1 MRGKTVKRFLAA
13 VLLTA
18 MVTTMFPSF
27 DGNIVVNAASIVTN
41 ENLLKYPTFE
51 EDISLEEHN
60 DINKDNKVGNWF
72 YYQNTVK
79 KEQGNANTGDWSVSL
94 GKTNDALEQDVANL
108 QKGATYKVSVW
119 AKNTNPSGIKAYL
132 CLKYYGGNEKKVL
145 IDSAEY
151 RKYEVEFVYTGDT
164 SGKNTRASVWV
175 EGGISGNIYIDDWS
189 FEIASNLKSFS
200 VDNGSLKAEYKE
212 GYVGEMK
219 SSDFDI
225 SYTSSLESSVTKKLN
240 ITKESV
246 SGNTLTMNFDPI
258 AVQAV
263 EQNIKVI
270 ATYKPNNQPLT
281 VDFKVDASGEETVEA
296 KLTEI
301 SAENG
306 TVIAN
311 LDKVPTV
318 APVKGDFTLEYK
330 VNDGEFAP
338 VEIKEIAYDKLNKT
352 VNLQFEKI
360 SSAIESKNVTVKVT
374 YKDSQKVASFVVELG
389 SGIKYYVDSYAG
401 DDSNDGI
408 SEATAWKT
416 IDKVNTVIFQPS
428 DQILFKSGEEW
439 TGALKPQGSGIDGAP
454 IVISSYGEGKKP
466 LLKPGKNWTISHM
479 NIASK
484 ILRSPMV
491 NNVITFYNQQYWEV
505 NNLELWDPTYEQNLN
520 TNVYRRGIN
529 ISAQDTGDLNYF
541 KLDNL
546 TIHGFRG
553 PISNEGKSSG
563 GIIMTVMTDLYDA
576 SKRVPTAIHD
586 ISITNCEMYNL
597 GRSGVNFVSP
607 WTTREGSKWNKYRPF
622 GYKGIGSWK
631 PYENFRLSNNTI
643 YNIDGDGAIIDG
655 CKDVIVDHNTV
666 YRTVYNSWYGVGLFN
681 WNSDNVIFEYNE
693 VYEASPAD
701 SILGAGD
708 GQGIEIDA
716 LNQNTIVQYN
726 YLHNNAGGV
735 FMWCSTEDL
744 RGFDGVFRYN
754 ISQNDGAKHGIID
767 WRPGHEG
774 SMAYNNTIYLDDS
787 VERKWMNNGYTG
799 GKSDAKFYNNI
810 VVNNGEMTVDS
821 FNEQEIDYESNI
833 FTGFD
838 KVPSNDSTIIQED
851 PMFVASGTGG
861 KGIGSLEGYKLQSN
875 SPAIDAGINIEDN
888 GGKDY
893 FGIQLTD
900 GKTDIGAS
908 EYVESEKPLEVDKT
922 LLGIFIDYAED
933 KKSEGALESLIPVVV
948 KEFEEALKEAK
959 EVFDNK
965 NATEVQVELASKRLI
980 DAIHML
986 EFKKGDKTELKKL
999 VGMVNVL
1006 EADKYTTST
1015 WAKLQAELI
1024 EANKVIADEN
1034 AIEEEVTKAYENLS
1048 NAFASLEL
1056 SADNYK
1062 LEKLVGELKNKD
1074 LSKYTQGTVSKFNA
1088 ELANAKA
1095 ILENKDATQSEID
1108 EAYNKLIKAYLD
1120 LRLVPD
1126 KSKIEELLNKAQA
1139 IDTSKY
1145 TKKSIEKLNLELA
1158 KARAIFNNDEA
1169 TQKQV
1174 DEAEKSLELA
1184 LANLELA
1191 QGDTGNNGNND
1202 KENNDKENNNDNT
1215 SSNSNDKEIAEG
1227 TSINNSTNISNIGKG
1242 SYNSKLPSTG
1252 GTSSVAVGAIALL
1265 ITGVGAVLRRKK

>member
-1 MRGKTVKRFLAA
+1 MKGKTIKRFWAA
-13 VLLTA
+13 ILSIL
-18 MVTTMFPSF
+18 MVIVMFPSV
-27 DGNIVVNAASIVTN
+27 DGGGVIVANAASIVTN
-41 ENLLKYPTFE
+41 ENLLKYPSFE
-51 EDISLEEHN
+51 EDVPLEEHN

-72 YYQNTVK
+72 YFQDTVK
-79 KEQGNANTGDWSVSL
+79 KERGNAHTGDWSVSL
-94 GKTNDALEQDVANL
+94 EKTNDALEQDVANL

-119 AKNTNPSGIKAYL
+119 AKNTNPSGITAYL

-151 RKYEVEFVYTGDT
+151 KKYEVEFVYTGDT
-164 SGKNTRASVWV
+164 SGKNTRSAIWI
-175 EGGISGNIYIDDWS
+175 ERATSGNIYIDDWS

-212 GYVGEMK
+212 GYTGEMK

-225 SYTSSLESSVTKKLN
+225 SYTSSLESNVTKKLN
-240 ITKESV
+240 ITNESV

-258 AVQAV
+258 EAQPV
-263 EQNIKVI
+263 EQNIKLI
-270 ATYKPNNQPLT
+270 ATYKPNNQPFI
-281 VDFKVDASGEETVEA
+281 VDFNIDASGEEYIDA

-311 LDKVPTV
+311 FDKVPIV
-318 APVKGDFTLEYK
+318 SPVKDDFTLECK

-338 VEIKEIAYDKLNKT
+338 VEIKEFAYDKLNKT
-352 VNLQFEKI
+352 VNLKFQKI
-360 SSAIESKNVTVKVT
+360 SAAVESKNVTVRAT
-374 YKDSQKVASFVVELG
+374 YKDSQKDASFVVELG
-389 SGIKYYVDSYAG
+389 SGIKYYVDSHEG
-401 DDSNDGI
+401 DDSNDGR

-416 IDKVNTVIFQPS
+416 IDKVNTVLFQPG
-428 DQILFKSGEEW
+428 DQILFKSGGEW
-439 TGALKPQGSGIDGAP
+439 TGALKPQGSGVDGAP

-466 LLKPGKNWTISHM
+466 LLKPGENWTISHM
-479 NIASK
+479 NIANK
-484 ILRSPMV
+484 IVRSPIV
-491 NNVITFYNQQYWEV
+491 NNVITFYNQEYWEV

-529 ISAQDTGDLNYF
+529 ISAQDAGDLNYF
-541 KLDNL
+541 KFDNL

-607 WTTREGSKWNKYRPF
+607 WTTREGDKWNKYRPF
-622 GYKGIGSWK
+622 GYRGVGAWK

-655 CKDVIVDHNTV
+655 CKDAIVDHNTV
-666 YRTVYNSWYGVGLFN
+666 YRTVYNCWYGVGLFN

-716 LNQNTIVQYN
+716 LNQNTLVQYN

-735 FMWCSTEDL
+735 FMWCCTEDL

-787 VERKWMNNGYTG
+787 IERKWMNNGYTG

-810 VVNNGEMTVDS
+810 VVNKGKMTADS

-833 FTGFD
+833 FIGFD
-838 KVPSNDSTIIQED
+838 KVPSNDSTIIKED
-851 PMFVASGTGG
+851 PMLVATGTGG
-861 KGIGSLEGYKLQSN
+861 KGIDSLEGYKLQSN
-875 SPAIDAGINIEDN
+875 SPAIDAGMNIEDN

-908 EYVESEKPLEVDKT
+908 EYVESEEPVEVDKT
-922 LLGIFIDYAED
+922 LLGIVIDYAQD
-933 KKSEGALESLIPVVV
+933 KKSEGALEGLIPVVV
-948 KEFEEALKEAK
+948 KEFEEALKEAQ

-999 VGMVNVL
+999 VEIVNAL
-1006 EADKYTTST
+1006 EEDKYTALT

-1024 EANKVIADEN
+1024 EANKVIEDEN
-1034 AIEEEVTKAYENLS
+1034 AMEEEVAKAYENLS
-1048 NAFASLEL
+1048 NAFSSLEL
-1056 SADNYK
+1056 SADKSK
-1062 LEKLVGELKNKD
+1062 LQKLVDELENKD
-1074 LSKYTQGTVSKFNA
+1074 LSEYIQETVSKFNA
-1088 ELANAKA
+1088 ELANAKS
-1095 ILENKDATQSEID
+1095 ILSNKDSTQAEID

-1120 LRLVPD
+1120 LRLIPD
-1126 KSKIEELLNKAQA
+1126 KSKLEELINKAEA

-1145 TKKSIEKLNLELA
+1145 TKKSIEKLNVELA

-1169 TQKQV
+1169 TEKQV
-1174 DEAEKSLELA
+1174 DEVEKSLELA
-1184 LANLELA
+1184 LVNLELA
-1191 QGDTGNNGNND
+1191 QGDNGNNGN
-1202 KENNDKENNNDNT
+1202 T
-1215 SSNSNDKEIAEG
+1215 DKEINEEN
-1227 TSINNSTNISNIGKG
+1227 SSNNSTNTSNSGNG
-1242 SYNSKLPSTG
+1242 SHNSKLPKTG
-1252 GTSSVAVGAIALL
+1252 GVSSVAVGVIALL
-1265 ITGVGAVLRRKK
+1265 ITGAGAVLTRKKL